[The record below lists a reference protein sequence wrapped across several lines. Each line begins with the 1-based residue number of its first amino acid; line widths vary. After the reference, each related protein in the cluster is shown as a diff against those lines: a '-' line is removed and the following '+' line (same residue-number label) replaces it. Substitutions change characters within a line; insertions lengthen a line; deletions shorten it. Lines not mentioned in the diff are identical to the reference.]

1 VVRARISIRRLGR
14 LQPDD
19 VAPASERLRNLARRS
34 REVVLLAAVTGV
46 VVGFAVALVDSVA
59 IDVMFESVLDAPLWV
74 QAGAPVVGLVV
85 TAVVLRLAGGVS
97 PATADEYLRSFHE
110 PSHLLT
116 PKPLIARLV
125 GAVATIGSGAPLGLE
140 GPSMYLGA
148 ATGSA
153 ITRRLP
159 RPLRGIDRRTLLVAG
174 AAAGVSA
181 IFKTPATGAVFALEV
196 PYRDDLA
203 RRMLLPALVASA
215 SGYLA
220 FVVVH
225 GTEPLFRVTGE
236 PTFNLRDLVGAAAVG
251 VLAGAGARWF
261 ASAIALAKRGATA
274 TAPRRLAVAA
284 PVLVGLFLATR
295 ALTGE
300 SLTLGPGFEAVRW
313 AATADEALWL
323 LAAVLVIRCLATAT
337 VVGAGGVG
345 GLFVPLV
352 VTGALLGRI
361 VGDAVHTLEPTLFT
375 VIGVAAFLGAGYR
388 VPLAAVMFAAESTG
402 RPGFVVPGLVAAV
415 TAELCVGSRSVTTY
429 QRGGAPMSMGDTIV
443 PPAHRGD

>member
-1 VVRARISIRRLGR
+1 VARSRISIPRLGR
-14 LQPDD
+14 LQSDD
-19 VAPASERLRNLARRS
+19 VAPASERLRNFARRS

-46 VVGFAVALVDSVA
+46 LVGFAVALVDSLT
-59 IDVMFESVLDAPLWV
+59 IDAMLESLFEAPLWV
-74 QAGAPVVGLVV
+74 QAGLPVVGLVV
-85 TAVVLRLAGGVS
+85 TAIVLRLAGGVS
-97 PATADEYLRSFHE
+97 PATADEYLRSFHD
-110 PSHLLT
+110 PSHVLT
-116 PKPLIARLV
+116 PKPLVARLT
-125 GAVATIGSGAPLGLE
+125 GAIATIGTGSPLGLE
-140 GPSMYLGA
+140 GPSIYLGA

-159 RPLRGIDRRTLLVAG
+159 RPFRGIDRRTLLVAG

-225 GTEPLFRVTGE
+225 GTQPLFVVSGQPE
-236 PTFNLRDLVGAAAVG
+236 FNFRDLVGAAAVG

-261 ASAIALAKRGATA
+261 ASAIMLAKRGATA
-274 TAPRRLAVAA
+274 SAPKRLAIAA
-284 PVLVGLFLATR
+284 PLVVGLFVLTR
-295 ALTGE
+295 LLTGE

-313 AATADEALWL
+313 AATTDEALWV

-402 RPGFVVPGLVAAV
+402 RPGFVVPGLIAAV

-429 QRGGAPMSMGDTIV
+429 QRGGAPMSMADT
-443 PPAHRGD
+443 AESQGRSGE